1 MGQEGQALIFLTENE
16 ACYVDFLRLNKGLE
30 LQCYSTPAAP
40 CVREQARNL
49 IAMDRCELLFNECSN
64 IGLYFLRKLYML
76 SVRAF
81 VSFVRFY
88 YKHECKLIFQTRCE
102 LTL

>member
-49 IAMDRCELLFNECSN
+49 IAMDRCE
-64 IGLYFLRKLYML
+64 
-76 SVRAF
+76 
-81 VSFVRFY
+81 
-88 YKHECKLIFQTRCE
+88 
-102 LTL
+102 